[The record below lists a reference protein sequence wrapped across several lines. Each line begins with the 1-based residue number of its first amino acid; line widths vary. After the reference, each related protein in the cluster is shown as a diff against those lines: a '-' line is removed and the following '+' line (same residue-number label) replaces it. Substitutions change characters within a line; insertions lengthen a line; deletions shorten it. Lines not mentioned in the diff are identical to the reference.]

1 MHMPRLAA
9 SIVLGALAFA
19 GALAITSGAG
29 PGLDPDSMSY
39 LEAASTLAHGGALR
53 DVQRDWASVDSTMP
67 LAHWPPGYSL
77 VIAGV
82 ERLGAGGR
90 QGARVID
97 AIAALATIAIV
108 VWLVAG
114 VAGTGAGIVAAL
126 LVMVTPAVV
135 QVHESILSE
144 PLFIAL
150 LVLTLAAMARL
161 PARPLVSGT
170 LAALAS
176 LVRYAGIALVGG
188 VVLWQ
193 LARAG
198 SLRVRLVRATT
209 AALPAIVLQ
218 GLWVLRTVHRAGPS
232 AIRQISLYGEVT
244 STLREGWRTT
254 SAWLVPG
261 MGELWGIF
269 VAAGVAVLIVVA
281 IWESRPL
288 RERQAP
294 AMAALLLAAC
304 YLGLVLASRLIADP
318 GIPLDDRLMAPLLV
332 LLEVAMVLIVA
343 PAWRKWPL
351 PARLLVAVLVA
362 AWWGAALRVSVASA
376 RYATQTGNDFAEDCW
391 RDSPLVAWVRAN
403 GGTHAL
409 YTNVPEALYFHANRL
424 SHELPDEHDPKTL
437 AAFADT
443 LLRRNALVVVFDES
457 CGGVTNPDSLLA
469 RVPLREMVSE
479 PTGRALAPLPPFGSD
494 TFRAHQP

>member
-1 MHMPRLAA
+1 MHIPRLAA
-9 SIVLGALAFA
+9 SITLGVLALA
-19 GALAITSGAG
+19 GALGITSGAG

-39 LEAASTLAHGGALR
+39 LHAASTLAHGGALR
-53 DVQRDWASVDSTMP
+53 DVQREWASVDSTMP
-67 LAHWPPGYSL
+67 LAHWPPGYSV

-97 AIAALATIAIV
+97 AMAALVTIAIV

-114 VAGTGAGIVAAL
+114 AAGTGAGIVAAL

-150 LVLTLAAMARL
+150 LVLTLAATARL

-176 LVRYAGIALVGG
+176 LVRYAGISLVGG

-198 SLRVRLVRATT
+198 SPRERVVRATT
-209 AALPAIVLQ
+209 AALPAIILQ
-218 GLWVLRTVHRAGPS
+218 SIWVLRTVHRAGPS
-232 AIRQISLYGEVT
+232 AIRQISLYGEIT

-261 MGELWGIF
+261 MGERWGII

-288 RERQAP
+288 RERRAP
-294 AMAALLLAAC
+294 AMAAVLLAAC

-332 LLEVAMVLIVA
+332 LLEIAIVLIVS

-391 RDSPLVAWVRAN
+391 RDSPLAAWVRAN
-403 GGTHAL
+403 GGGHAL
-409 YTNVPEALYFHANRL
+409 YTNVPEALYFHAHRL
-424 SHELPDEHDPKTL
+424 SHELPDEHDPRTM

-443 LLRRNALVVVFDES
+443 LLRRNALLVVFDES
-457 CGGVTNPDSLLA
+457 CGGMTKVDSLLA
-469 RVPLREMVSE
+469 RAPLREVVAV
-479 PTGRALAPLPPFGSD
+479 PTGRVLAPLPPFGAD
-494 TFRAHQP
+494 TFRAQRP